1 PPLTELADVLT
12 GHHPGRRDAAETTVF
27 TSVGLP
33 SEDALTCDLLYH
45 RARERG
51 AGREVSFD

>member
-1 PPLTELADVLT
+1 MTELADVLT